1 MYTAIRQLEY
11 DPVKSVGEILDEVS
25 ETIEGQAYNVKD
37 ILVKFTQGTLP
48 NIGLPVHWDGDPDFD
63 SIDPTIS
70 PEFDLSDTD
79 NIQEYI
85 DYLTIKKE
93 EIETGT
99 PVDDGT
105 VPVHSS
111 SPGTEGA

>member
-1 MYTAIRQLEY
+1 MYTAIRQLEF
-11 DPVKSVGEILDEVS
+11 DPIKSVGEILDEVS

-63 SIDPTIS
+63 SIDPTLS

-79 NIQEYI
+79 NIQERI
-85 DYLTIKKE
+85 DLLNR
-93 EIETGT
+93 EILSQESPTPEDSGSYPET
-99 PVDDGT
+99 D
-105 VPVHSS
+105 
-111 SPGTEGA
+111 SPQVGV